1 MGDGDVG
8 GACGEQFGVLYAEKL
23 GPESQLQPLNVHLKT
38 TVGVNRLP
46 WPQYHAKPRIF
57 VPDAWVALHTVFP

>member
-1 MGDGDVG
+1 MVMSEVL
-8 GACGEQFGVLYAEKL
+8 AANNLAYLYAEKL
-23 GPESQLQPLNVHLKT
+23 GPESKLQPLNVHLKT

-57 VPDAWVALHTVFP
+57 VPDAWVALHAVFP